1 MGITLS
7 IFKAKYGAKIKNDPA
22 SYGNDIFMSNTDR
35 PSDYGIEMFQGN
47 KTDLFFSKITMSY
60 LFNPKTNLKFEIGLV
75 NRNLEDEYGRNNTN
89 FIFFALKTDL
99 FNRYYDF

>member
-1 MGITLS
+1 
-7 IFKAKYGAKIKNDPA
+7 
-22 SYGNDIFMSNTDR
+22 
-35 PSDYGIEMFQGN
+35 
-47 KTDLFFSKITMSY
+47 MSY

-75 NRNLEDEYGRNNTN
+75 NRNLEDEYGRNDTN